1 MTTRI
6 KLRRDTAANWTT
18 NDPVLALGE
27 AGYDTTNNQLRVGDG
42 TTVWSGLESIGGTG
56 NKITAEKT
64 YSDNF
69 NDGSEHTFAY
79 TTGSIAVQMGDN
91 IGLYLDDLLSRW
103 VEYFDGNLAF
113 PYNYSNINLVINP
126 NTDDLASTVTNVIS
140 SGNPPLYTI
149 TLATAHPEPITID
162 DIDFNYN
169 YINTIGLDIVNGV
182 GESNSYFGMATG
194 DDDITI
200 RSGRD
205 ITLDAADDVYISG
218 GNEFQLTL
226 VNQADMPANSGI
238 EITTETTSTDY
249 TWTFRFD
256 GSLELPEGLTLPTKS
271 NMGYD
276 VTTTLSGPTLQLSN
290 DSENQVIVTGPTA
303 TENNTNAQRIVIQ
316 GQRGYGSTSTTGE
329 GGDVY
334 IWGGVG
340 GDTNGNTEGWGQ
352 GGGSGG
358 DVKLRG
364 GEGLNDTGGYV
375 RIEGGNVAH
384 FNTSTT
390 GNPGFVEITGGD
402 VTVENAAGS
411 SYGGDVRITGG
422 RAYTETTQ
430 SGVVQVIT
438 GGYTNGDVLGG
449 NTWEFGNDGTLTV
462 PGDILDSEGVSV
474 YIDTADSQWIVDPTN
489 TGTYTA
495 DGSLH
500 KPFKNIASALAYI
513 EARIADTSLV
523 IDINGSIV
531 DNPQFIFLKSSIT
544 ENVAL
549 TRGNIFICGETPD
562 AGHVPIWIEGHVTIT
577 PANTGTNAINVNRFG
592 LFNIAVRTDDTYH
605 SIELTGSNP
614 AKLYL
619 NDVYCYQGNATKSC
633 VYADNTG
640 TGSRVEMNDCTMAR
654 AGGSVYLIDI
664 QRGFCSINNLETN
677 GTGQVLNQANDS
689 LGTMLRSSLD
699 ANTGSVITLS
709 GSVQWGMGE
718 VILNNTGAGSDTHGI
733 TMSGSASMQFGVCTF
748 NIPVGDG
755 SNRAINGTGTNT
767 VLYAD
772 PIFQYGST
780 NKISTAITLVPLT
793 KTFTAV

>member
-6 KLRRDTAANWTT
+6 KLRRDTAANWTA

-27 AGYDTTNNQLRVGDG
+27 AGYDTTNNELRVGDG
-42 TTVWSGLESIGGTG
+42 TAVWSGLETIGGTG

-64 YSDNF
+64 YSDNHA
-69 NDGSEHTFAY
+69 DGNRYTFAY
-79 TTGSIAVQMGDN
+79 TTGSIAVQMGNDY
-91 IGLYLDDLLSRW
+91 GLYLNDLLSRW
-103 VEYFDGNLAF
+103 VQYFDGNLAF

-126 NTDDLASTVTNVIS
+126 NTDNLASTVTNVIS
-140 SGNPPLYTI
+140 DFNNPALYTI
-149 TLATAHPEPITID
+149 TLGTAHPEPITID

-169 YINTIGLDIVNGV
+169 YINTIGLDTVNDF
-182 GESNSYFGMATG
+182 FGMATG

-205 ITLDAADDVYISG
+205 INLIAADDINIEAGST
-218 GNEFQLTL
+218 FDLTYRNL
-226 VNQADMPANSGI
+226 DDNNPSDGI
-238 EITTETTSTDY
+238 DIRTVTTSTDY
-249 TWTFRFD
+249 IWRFRFD
-256 GSLELPEGLTLPTKS
+256 GNLDLPGGLTLPYKNNT
-271 NMGYD
+271 GYE
-276 VTTTLSGPTLQLSN
+276 VGNGLNGPTLQLSN
-290 DSENQVIVTGPTA
+290 DNTNQVIVTGPA
-303 TENNTNAQRIVIQ
+303 PTETYSDAQRIVIQ

-340 GDTNGNTEGWGQ
+340 GESNGNTEGWGY

-364 GEGLNDTGGYV
+364 GQGVNDNGGYI
-375 RIEGGNVAH
+375 RIEGGNTAH

-390 GNPGFVEITGGD
+390 GNAGFVEITGGD
-402 VTVENAAGS
+402 VTSENAAGS

-422 RAYTETTQ
+422 RAYTATTQ

-438 GGYTNGDVLGG
+438 GGYMSGGISGDKI
-449 NTWEFGNDGTLTV
+449 WEFGNDGSLSI

-474 YIDTADSQWIVDPTN
+474 YINTPDSQWIVDPTN

-495 DGSLH
+495 NGSLH
-500 KPFKNIASALAYI
+500 KPFKTITSALDYI
-513 EARIADTSLV
+513 EARIANSSLV

-592 LFNIAVRTDDTYH
+592 LFNIAVRTDDAYH
-605 SIELTGSNP
+605 SIELTGSNT

-619 NDVYCYQGNATKSC
+619 DDVYCYQNDATKSC

-640 TGSRVEMNDCTMAR
+640 TGSRVEMYDCTMAR

-718 VILNNTGAGSDTHGI
+718 VILNNSGAGADTHGV

-748 NIPVGDG
+748 NIPTGDG